1 MTSQALILKI
11 HCTLSA
17 NQTSD
22 SEQREQFVQR
32 KRKNWITEK
41 NNRLKMGNHVK
52 VGDDYK

>member
-1 MTSQALILKI
+1 MKI